1 MGNGIKKL
9 FDLSVKNILW
19 MILIYAELL
28 LIVLRDNLLSYIA
41 KNWDYIILILDTI
54 SNIIWLQAV
63 TIVLFA
69 IPLIYIVWTETGI
82 KLFSIRR
89 LIAFVISSA
98 LFFTLFGNNLPCGD
112 FIALI
117 MGCYFAGLFMLELIK
132 YMQGDEKPKENGPIY
147 EIKNLSGFS
156 VISDTSR
163 MKDVGWGKFA
173 DMLTGKLF
181 QTDIS
186 KEAFAVAINGEWGS
200 GKTTFLNEIR
210 TRIKGNAYVID
221 FYPWLSNS
229 PAQIVKD
236 YFALLKTIFDNED
249 GASSIIDDYVDL
261 IVDMDVESHLTGLAK
276 LIKHRKSLNLEKARK
291 SVEDCIPMDKPVIVM
306 IDDLDRLEK
315 DEIYEVLRLIRNTA
329 KFKNVIYIV
338 AYDKEYICGT
348 LGNKGISSPR
358 EYLMKIFQA
367 EIRLPV
373 FEESKLIELLVEELT
388 IQLGEADNGKVEIER
403 FLMSTSKDKLPLS
416 AVLRNFR
423 DIKRFANLIA
433 LDITHIEQGKS
444 VYDIHVRDLFVLE
457 LVHYRYDH
465 IYKILLE
472 ERGKLIQWNKD
483 AELYVLK
490 KVEELPP
497 DVKSDEFL
505 VALLKT
511 LFGTDFTFKPDKRS
525 IRYRYNYIN
534 YFSLRPMVNQIGRTD
549 FNTLLRNNDA
559 DGIKKEVKI
568 WLESGRDIIT
578 SLFIRL
584 KEVSPE
590 TLSDKSMDKYL
601 DALFSWAELKE
612 DNNSQRL
619 LPYIC
624 MTVFKRQHFQQH
636 KDKEILMHDKL
647 VERIRALIEQG
658 RYLNVASML
667 RGLYGIVIGY
677 DNEDGE
683 VYLDEYYILEPKEVV
698 GLMSE
703 CFNKLAEVYQPT
715 DDDIIDE
722 SSLLSQF
729 VKNATTNPIEEA
741 SEGRSILCH
750 YAFIDYFRNRASD
763 NDIEKFYSY
772 YCYDTDAE
780 LHGAMP
786 DEIRYYVKSKIGKSF
801 GSEVTYRAF
810 IKECFN
816 LTEEQQKQRDK
827 YLENYICPI
836 EKKQR

>member
-1 MGNGIKKL
+1 M
-9 FDLSVKNILW
+9 
-19 MILIYAELL
+19 
-28 LIVLRDNLLSYIA
+28 
-41 KNWDYIILILDTI
+41 
-54 SNIIWLQAV
+54 
-63 TIVLFA
+63 
-69 IPLIYIVWTETGI
+69 
-82 KLFSIRR
+82 
-89 LIAFVISSA
+89 
-98 LFFTLFGNNLPCGD
+98 
-112 FIALI
+112 
-117 MGCYFAGLFMLELIK
+117 
-132 YMQGDEKPKENGPIY
+132 
-147 EIKNLSGFS
+147 
-156 VISDTSR
+156 
-163 MKDVGWGKFA
+163 
-173 DMLTGKLF
+173 
-181 QTDIS
+181 
-186 KEAFAVAINGEWGS
+186 
-200 GKTTFLNEIR
+200 
-210 TRIKGNAYVID
+210 
-221 FYPWLSNS
+221 
-229 PAQIVKD
+229 
-236 YFALLKTIFDNED
+236 
-249 GASSIIDDYVDL
+249 
-261 IVDMDVESHLTGLAK
+261 
-276 LIKHRKSLNLEKARK
+276 
-291 SVEDCIPMDKPVIVM
+291 
-306 IDDLDRLEK
+306 
-315 DEIYEVLRLIRNTA
+315 
-329 KFKNVIYIV
+329 
-338 AYDKEYICGT
+338 
-348 LGNKGISSPR
+348 
-358 EYLMKIFQA
+358 
-367 EIRLPV
+367 
-373 FEESKLIELLVEELT
+373 
-388 IQLGEADNGKVEIER
+388 
-403 FLMSTSKDKLPLS
+403 
-416 AVLRNFR
+416 
-423 DIKRFANLIA
+423 
-433 LDITHIEQGKS
+433 
-444 VYDIHVRDLFVLE
+444 
-457 LVHYRYDH
+457 
-465 IYKILLE
+465 
-472 ERGKLIQWNKD
+472 
-483 AELYVLK
+483 LK

-801 GSEVTYRAF
+801 GSEVTYRVF

-816 LTEEQQKQRDK
+816 LTEEQQKHRDK